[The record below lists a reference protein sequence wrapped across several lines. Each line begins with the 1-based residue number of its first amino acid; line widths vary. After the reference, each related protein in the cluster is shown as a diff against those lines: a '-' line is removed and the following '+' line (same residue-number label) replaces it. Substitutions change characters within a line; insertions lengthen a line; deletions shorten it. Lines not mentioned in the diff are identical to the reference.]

1 MNFSAFAYLDKGEVW
16 ARKSKRIIP
25 LKDMFDS
32 NTQFLRIAFGQSS
45 VLRSSTIR
53 INKSNTEDGFAH
65 TFNSIEYLIR

>member
-1 MNFSAFAYLDKGEVW
+1 
-16 ARKSKRIIP
+16 
-25 LKDMFDS
+25 MFDS